1 MYATPD
7 EISEAI
13 VAIDDDLTMI
23 DDEYLQ
29 LTERSKM

>member
-13 VAIDDDLTMI
+13 VAIANDLTMT